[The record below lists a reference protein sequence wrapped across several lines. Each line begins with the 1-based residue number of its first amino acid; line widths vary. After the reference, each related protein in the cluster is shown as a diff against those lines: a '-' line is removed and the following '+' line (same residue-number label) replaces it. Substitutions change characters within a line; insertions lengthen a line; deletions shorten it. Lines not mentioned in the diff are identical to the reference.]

1 MIIHV
6 VRFTS
11 ALPAERV
18 QDLFAARTQQ
28 CTAVPGLP
36 QKYYL
41 RYCNRQHGG
50 VYVWGSPESM
60 QAFRASE
67 LSRSICDVYQVTEST
82 LDFADVILALR
93 PQLALT

>member
-1 MIIHV
+1 MIIHI

-18 QDLFAARTQQ
+18 QDLFAARAQQ
-28 CTAVPGLP
+28 YTGVPGLL

-41 RYCNRQHGG
+41 RYDNGEHGA
-50 VYVWGSPESM
+50 VYVWDCPESM

-67 LSRSICDVYQVTEST
+67 LSRSIYDVYQVTESA
-82 LDFADVILALR
+82 LDVAEVVRALR
-93 PQLALT
+93 PQPALT